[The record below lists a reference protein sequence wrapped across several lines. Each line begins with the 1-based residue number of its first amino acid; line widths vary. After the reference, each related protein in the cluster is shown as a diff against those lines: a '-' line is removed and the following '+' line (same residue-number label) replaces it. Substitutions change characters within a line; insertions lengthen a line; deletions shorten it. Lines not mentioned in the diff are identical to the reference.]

1 MCLQLLIKFHYRL
14 KNENYNVYLRLVLLF
29 HIYYI
34 IYLEDLHRLCVFLYI
49 LLDIESFHFLFQT
62 YQFLIL
68 LLRHFFHFQDFLGF
82 LVFLDFVDFLLLLD
96 FADFLGLL
104 VLRDFQH
111 FLDFQDFHLHLLAL
125 LQLPF

>member
-34 IYLEDLHRLCVFLYI
+34 IYLEDLRRLCVFLYI
-49 LLDIESFHFLFQT
+49 LLGIENFRFLFRT
-62 YQFLIL
+62 YQLLIL
-68 LLRHFFHFQDFLGF
+68 LLRHFFHFLDFLG
-82 LVFLDFVDFLLLLD
+82 FLDFVDFLLLLD

-111 FLDFQDFHLHLLAL
+111 FLDFEDFHLHLLAL